1 MKGTRLKDVLD
12 EEVFDK
18 SFWDT
23 VFKKMRLLLIKIEN
37 TNPSIDDQELRWVQD
52 RCEYYEAE
60 ERLLTKSEMQVANL
74 YWNKY
79 RDSKYINKG

>member
-1 MKGTRLKDVLD
+1 MKTRLKDVLD

>member
-1 MKGTRLKDVLD
+1 MKGTRLKDILD
-12 EEVFDK
+12 EKAFDK
-18 SFWDT
+18 EFWDM

-60 ERLLTKSEMQVANL
+60 ERLLTKSEMQIANL
-74 YWNKY
+74 YWDKY
-79 RDSKYINKG
+79 KNSSWL